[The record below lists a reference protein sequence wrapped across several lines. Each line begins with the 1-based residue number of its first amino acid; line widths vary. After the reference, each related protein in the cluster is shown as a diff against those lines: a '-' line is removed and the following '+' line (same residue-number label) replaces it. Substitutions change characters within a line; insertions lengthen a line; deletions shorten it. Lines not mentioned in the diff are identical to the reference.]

1 MNDEIGAVGFDL
13 DNTLY
18 AKNPIIDKKIN
29 DYICLKASN
38 ILKKELIEVKASFQ
52 QKYSELHSSH
62 GSLMA
67 IGIENEDLAISIVQE
82 ALENADISSSLS
94 RDIKLNDMLK
104 KLSQYYK
111 LFMITGSRKDLAIKK
126 LDALGVD
133 KNLFYPALYAYSI
146 YERYNGSAFSY
157 VSSIISIPPNRIM
170 FVGDREKSD
179 ILPAKKLGIKTA
191 IVNSMSQSA
200 DYQLKTIYDLEEI
213 LLRDISAK

>member
-1 MNDEIGAVGFDL
+1 MNNEIEAVGFDL

-18 AKNPIIDKKIN
+18 VKNPIIDKKIN

-38 ILKKELIEVKASFQ
+38 ILKKELIEVKTSFQ

-94 RDIKLNDMLK
+94 QDVKLNDMLK
-104 KLSQYYK
+104 KLSKYYR

-126 LDALGVD
+126 LDALGID
-133 KNLFYPALYAYSI
+133 KNLFYPSLYAYSI

-191 IVNSMSQSA
+191 IVNSTSQFA
-200 DYQLKTIYDLEEI
+200 DYNLKTIYDLEEI
-213 LLRDISAK
+213 LLKK